1 MTGRYH
7 VNMKNDEWLNDRV
20 KYLKGL
26 KSKSEQQELLVLLA
40 EKSNRTAQDDKKFNA
55 IIRAEKA
62 SQRAAK
68 ARQDAARLI
77 NEENRATA
85 KAERT
90 ARHMSFVILRGCL
103 SWRVWSIPKQASQQ
117 SIKANYWGRCWVLL
131 KFQRKTQGGWSGN
144 WRGMLY

>member
-1 MTGRYH
+1 M
-7 VNMKNDEWLNDRV
+7 NSKNCWCCW
-20 KYLKGL
+20 L
-26 KSKSEQQELLVLLA
+26 KSQTGLLR
-40 EKSNRTAQDDKKFNA
+40 NDKKFNA

-62 SQRAAK
+62 SQRATK

-117 SIKANYWGRCWVLL
+117 SIKANYWGRCLIYH
-131 KFQRKTQGGWSGN
+131 
-144 WRGMLY
+144 MLTGHILIAPVQTTS